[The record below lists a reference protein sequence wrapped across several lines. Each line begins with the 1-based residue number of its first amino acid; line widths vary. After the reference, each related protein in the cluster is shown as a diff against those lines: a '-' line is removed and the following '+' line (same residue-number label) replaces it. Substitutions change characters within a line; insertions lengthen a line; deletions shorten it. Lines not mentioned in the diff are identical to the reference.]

1 MTSVADGVRRV
12 GRRRADARS
21 PEGSRDVAERELPAW
36 PVLALLWGLPLW
48 WMLGLLPFYLAIMSV
63 AMVAYLIHRG
73 RVELVPGVVPWAA
86 FVVWMLPCAMMLDS
100 LSRIVGFGLRFS
112 QFAGVAVALVYLV
125 NARRSIPVGRVLS
138 GLTFTWCFIVVCGYL
153 GMWWPDGV
161 LTFTVGR
168 LLPAPLLESE
178 YVNDL
183 VFPRF
188 AEVQD
193 PWGADEPFV
202 RPSAPFAYTNG
213 WGAALVVLTP
223 VAVAWALERGR
234 TWSVALVVAAAALAV
249 PPAVASSNR
258 GLFIGV
264 LTGIAYVLLRLI
276 FRGRWIAVAWVAA
289 FAGGV
294 AFLLSA
300 SGALEAISARQ
311 EVVDT
316 TEGRSLLYEETLART
331 LESPIIGYGSPR
343 PSFTSE
349 ITVGTQGALW
359 NTMFCFGL
367 VGLLLLAWFLIGAFV
382 RTAAAP
388 NTAAIWM
395 HAALLNAIVMGVFYG
410 LDRHFIT
417 IALIAGL
424 LLRERY
430 SPSSTFW
437 KSHARLGP
445 DHAA

>member
-21 PEGSRDVAERELPAW
+21 PEGSRDVADRELPAW

-125 NARRSIPVGRVLS
+125 NARRSIPVGRLLS

-183 VFPRF
+183 VFPKF

-202 RPSAPFAYTNG
+202 RLLPAGHWPHTKH
-213 WGAALVVLTP
+213 
-223 VAVAWALERGR
+223 
-234 TWSVALVVAAAALAV
+234 VVASNHAVLQLAFDEHAGRV
-249 PPAVASSNR
+249 IVTCVIDN
-258 GLFIGV
+258 
-264 LTGIAYVLLRLI
+264 LTKGT
-276 FRGRWIAVAWVAA
+276 
-289 FAGGV
+289 AGGAV
-294 AFLLSA
+294 QSM
-300 SGALEAISARQ
+300 
-311 EVVDT
+311 
-316 TEGRSLLYEETLART
+316 
-331 LESPIIGYGSPR
+331 
-343 PSFTSE
+343 
-349 ITVGTQGALW
+349 
-359 NTMFCFGL
+359 N
-367 VGLLLLAWFLIGAFV
+367 
-382 RTAAAP
+382 
-388 NTAAIWM
+388 
-395 HAALLNAIVMGVFYG
+395 
-410 LDRHFIT
+410 
-417 IALIAGL
+417 IALGLPETAGL
-424 LLRERY
+424 EIEGVA
-430 SPSSTFW
+430 P
-437 KSHARLGP
+437 
-445 DHAA
+445 